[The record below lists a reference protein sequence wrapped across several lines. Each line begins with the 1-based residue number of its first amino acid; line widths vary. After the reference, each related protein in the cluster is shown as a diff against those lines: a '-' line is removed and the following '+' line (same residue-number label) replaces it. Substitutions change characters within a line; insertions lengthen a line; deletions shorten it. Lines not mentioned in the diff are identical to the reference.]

1 MKYAPL
7 VKAAALA
14 TTSILLVACDGG
26 AGGPGGPNGTSF
38 LSFDKMQTSGTT
50 TIKGTGR
57 EVSYTAD
64 TSTQTVKS
72 VGDFT
77 HAAPVTAD
85 ATLDASGDISA
96 VKLDTGTTKANWDSS
111 NATQTSVGK
120 FIKAT
125 TNDKQNTIAF
135 ADTGSNGFDYQTF
148 GAWKTGIETG
158 SGSMGAFS
166 VGSPTA
172 TAAIPTTASAIF
184 TGTAGGFVVNKA
196 GDGAS
201 FSADATLDANFAK
214 RTMGFTTANSTLFNG
229 AARPGLDMNGSMTY
243 AAGSNSMS
251 GNVSAQNGMSGDM
264 QGQFYGPAAQEVGG
278 TFALKGKGNGTAA
291 MGGGFGA
298 KR

>member
-1 MKYAPL
+1 MKYATL
-7 VKAAALA
+7 AKALALA
-14 TTSILLVACDGG
+14 TAPVLLAACDGG
-26 AGGPGGPNGTSF
+26 SGGPGGPNGTSF
-38 LSFDKMQTSGTT
+38 LSFDEMQTPGTT

-64 TSTQTVKS
+64 TSSKTVKT

-85 ATLDASGDISA
+85 VTLDANGDISA
-96 VKLDTGTTKANWDSS
+96 LKLDTGTTKANWDSS
-111 NATQTSVGK
+111 NSTETSVGK
-120 FIKAT
+120 FVKAT
-125 TNDKQNTIAF
+125 TNDKQNTVAF
-135 ADTGSNGFDYQTF
+135 ADPDSNGFDYQTF
-148 GAWKTGIETG
+148 GVWKTGIGTG

-172 TAAIPTTASAIF
+172 TTAIPTTATATF

-214 RTMGFTTANSTLFNG
+214 RTVGFTTANSTLFNG

-278 TFALKGKGNGTAA
+278 TFALKGTGTAT